1 MVSPMRISRVSLFQS
16 LRPQSTTPSIAI
28 ALVLAAS
35 SPALAQSDPT
45 SGAGAAPPPREGN
58 IYDHRD
64 HQPTEVD
71 VTGTASPSSGAKRQ
85 VEDEVKALLQQTD
98 KLDKQSEQ
106 HDQDYP
112 GGSSSGPK
120 SGQ

>member
-1 MVSPMRISRVSLFQS
+1 
-16 LRPQSTTPSIAI
+16 
-28 ALVLAAS
+28 LAAS

-45 SGAGAAPPPREGN
+45 SGGGAAPPAREGN

-64 HQPTEVD
+64 HQPTEAD
-71 VTGTASPSSGAKRQ
+71 VERATGTESPSSGANRQ

-106 HDQDYP
+106 QDQDYP
-112 GGSSSGPK
+112 SGSSSGPK
-120 SGQ
+120 GGQ